1 MQARYAA
8 LLVLTGCA
16 IDYNVSKEERN
27 PGIGDTALA
36 PEPDGEPE
44 PEPEPEPDD
53 TAAPTEGPV
62 ADCVVSPNPVQ
73 PPFEAATWDGRGSYS
88 TDSTI
93 ETYTW
98 LLESKPT
105 GSATTMPGGNSARR
119 GDFIPDLAGEY
130 VGRLTVTDA
139 NGLSD
144 SCTAILDAVP
154 IENLWIE
161 MYWSEPSDDM
171 DLHLLRNNA
180 SLESRNDCY
189 FMNCVGSPLEWG
201 DSGSDDNP
209 ILDLD
214 DIYGVGPENINIT
227 EPSSGIYTIVV
238 HDYVGSTYP
247 DFTGQNRVTVNV
259 YIDGTLKW
267 TDTRRISGNGSY
279 VSFAEISW
287 PDGAITSL

>member
-27 PGIGDTALA
+27 PGIGDTAVA
-36 PEPDGEPE
+36 PEPDEE

-62 ADCVVSPNPVQ
+62 ADCLVSPNPVQ
-73 PPFEAATWDGRGSYS
+73 PPFEAAIWDGRGSYS

-93 ETYTW
+93 EVYNW
-98 LLESKPT
+98 ILESKPT
-105 GSATTMPGGNSARR
+105 GSATTMPGGNNARR

-267 TDTRRISGNGSY
+267 TDTRRISGNGDY

-287 PDGAITSL
+287 PDGAITNL